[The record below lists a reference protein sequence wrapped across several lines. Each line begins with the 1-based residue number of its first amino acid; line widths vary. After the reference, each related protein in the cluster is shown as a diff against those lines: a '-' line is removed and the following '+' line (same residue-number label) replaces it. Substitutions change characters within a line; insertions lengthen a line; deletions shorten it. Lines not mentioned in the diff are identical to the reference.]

1 MDLEKFIELLK
12 KIDFTKNSVLQVSKT
27 IGVNEKT
34 IRKYL
39 NLYNIPYN
47 KKSIVLNDR
56 KRNEFGQ
63 YSINLNQNKISNKP
77 IKNNKNIK
85 NNAQNIS
92 DLTIVDPHKMW
103 GHK

>member
-27 IGVNEKT
+27 LGVNEKT

-47 KKSIVLNDR
+47 KKSVVLNDR

-63 YSINLNQNKISNKP
+63 YTINLNQNKIKP

-85 NNAQNIS
+85 NTQNIP
-92 DLTIVDPHKMW
+92 DLSTIDPYKMW
-103 GHK
+103 GHKKE